1 MALKQILKTKRLKE
15 SLRAWHDFSEGRQRR
30 RNVKRDHFRN
40 ENDPFL
46 KWMREPD
53 LNQRP
58 SGYEPDEL
66 T

>member
-1 MALKQILKTKRLKE
+1 VYQTTYSETFNKE
-15 SLRAWHDFSEGRQRR
+15 EYISLQRK
-30 RNVKRDHFRN
+30 VEKDCLLN
-40 ENDPFL
+40 ENSPFL